1 MVSPGPVVAPRLD
14 AVPRSAAQTRI
25 LDAALDLIGEHGVSG
40 TSLQMIA
47 NSVGVTKAA
56 VYHKFKSKDEIVI
69 AVTERELAK
78 LQDALDAA
86 EAEKQ
91 HSRARLLL
99 LAAVIDMAVE
109 RRRWVSTLQ
118 HDPVIVRLLAEHQPF
133 QDFLNR
139 LYAVLLGE
147 DVGPRARV
155 LAAILSAALA
165 GAVINPLVADMDND
179 ELRTELLL
187 VTQRLLHVPD

>member
-1 MVSPGPVVAPRLD
+1 VVSPGPAVQPRLD

-25 LDAALDLIGEHGVSG
+25 LDAALELIGEHGVSG

-56 VYHKFKSKDEIVI
+56 VYHKFKSKNEIVL
-69 AVTERELAK
+69 AVTERELGT

-86 EAEKQ
+86 EAEPQ
-91 HSRARLLL
+91 HEQARKLLL
-99 LAAVIDMAVE
+99 VAVIDMAVQ

-118 HDPVIVRLLAEHQPF
+118 TDPVIVRLLADHEPF
-133 QDFLNR
+133 QLFLNR

-165 GAVINPLVADMDND
+165 GAVINPLVADMDDD
-179 ELRTELLL
+179 ELRDELLQ
-187 VTQRLLHVPD
+187 VTQVLLRLPD

>member
-91 HSRARLLL
+91 HSRATLVV
-99 LAAVIDMAVE
+99 A
-109 RRRWVSTLQ
+109 RRRHRHGRGAAPMGEHTAARSRDRSVARRTSTVPGFPQ
-118 HDPVIVRLLAEHQPF
+118 SAVRRTA
-133 QDFLNR
+133 R
-139 LYAVLLGE
+139 RGCRCR
-147 DVGPRARV
+147 RARV
-155 LAAILSAALA
+155 LAAIL
-165 GAVINPLVADMDND
+165 
-179 ELRTELLL
+179 R
-187 VTQRLLHVPD
+187 RLSPAR

>member
-1 MVSPGPVVAPRLD
+1 MVSPGPIVAPRLD
-14 AVPRSAAQTRI
+14 AVAHSAAQLRI
-25 LDAALDLIGEHGVSG
+25 LDAALELIGEHGVSG

-47 NSVGVTKAA
+47 TSVGVTKAA
-56 VYHKFKSKDEIVI
+56 VYHKFKSKNEIVI

-86 EAEKQ
+86 EAEPQ
-91 HSRARLLL
+91 HEQARRLL

-118 HDPVIVRLLAEHQPF
+118 HDPVIVRLLAEHEPF
-133 QDFLNR
+133 QVFLNR
-139 LYAVLLGE
+139 LYAVLLGA

-179 ELRTELLL
+179 ELRDELLQ
-187 VTQRLLHVPD
+187 VTQVLLRLPD

>member
-1 MVSPGPVVAPRLD
+1 MASTASQPATRLD
-14 AVPRSAAQTRI
+14 TTPRSAAQTRI
-25 LDAALDLIGEHGVSG
+25 LDAALELIGEHGVSG

-47 NSVGVTKAA
+47 NKLGVTKAA
-56 VYHKFKSKDEIVI
+56 VYHKYKSKDDIVI

-86 EAEKQ
+86 EAEPQ
-91 HSRARLLL
+91 HTRARSLL
-99 LAAVIDMAVE
+99 LAAVIDMAVT

-133 QDFLNR
+133 QAFINR

-165 GAVINPLVADMDND
+165 GAVINPLVADMDD
-179 ELRTELLL
+179 DDLRSELLL

>member
-187 VTQRLLHVPD
+187 VTQRLLHLPD

>member
-1 MVSPGPVVAPRLD
+1 LD
-14 AVPRSAAQTRI
+14 TTPRSNAQTRI
-25 LDAALDLIGEHGVSG
+25 LDAALDLIGDHGVSG

-47 NSVGVTKAA
+47 NSIGVTKAA
-56 VYHKFKSKDEIVI
+56 VYHKFKSKNEIVI

-86 EAEKQ
+86 EAEPQ
-91 HSRARLLL
+91 HSRARTLL

-187 VTQRLLHVPD
+187 VTQRLLHLPE

>member
-1 MVSPGPVVAPRLD
+1 MVSPAPAQPLRLD
-14 AVPRSAAQTRI
+14 TTPRSNAQTRI
-25 LDAALDLIGEHGVSG
+25 LDAALGLIGEHGVSG

-47 NSVGVTKAA
+47 NSIGVTKAA
-56 VYHKFKSKDEIVI
+56 VYHKFKSKNEIVI

-86 EAEKQ
+86 EAEPQ
-91 HSRARLLL
+91 HSRARTLLL
-99 LAAVIDMAVE
+99 VAVIDMAVA

-133 QDFLNR
+133 QDFLDR

-155 LAAILSAALA
+155 RAAILSAALA
-165 GAVINPLVADMDND
+165 GAVIHPLVAGMDND
-179 ELRTELLL
+179 ELRAELLL
-187 VTQRLLHVPD
+187 VTQRLLQLPD